1 MKVSI
6 SYFKYIVNRWQIMI
20 IYQVFMFRSSKD
32 VTGFLMKTIN
42 YDESKSY
49 NSCLIISMLYEK
61 DKILYNNCE

>member
-1 MKVSI
+1 MS
-6 SYFKYIVNRWQIMI
+6 
-20 IYQVFMFRSSKD
+20 RSSKD

-61 DKILYNNCE
+61 DKILYNSCE

>member
-32 VTGFLMKTIN
+32 VTGFLMKMIN

-49 NSCLIISMLYEK
+49 NSCSIISMLYEK
-61 DKILYNNCE
+61 DKILCNNCE

>member
-1 MKVSI
+1 
-6 SYFKYIVNRWQIMI
+6 MI
-20 IYQVFMFRSSKD
+20 IYQVFMSRSSKD